1 MSESTEGVAVSES
14 EAERVRKHL
23 RVYVMVFVA
32 LAVLTIV
39 TVAISYIQLPTA
51 LAISVAMV
59 VATVKASLVAGY
71 FMHLLSEEKVII
83 SPIAGLPP
91 GQTRGSAPSGP
102 APFYHKHL
110 LQPEARSPGAGPPHR
125 PEVRS

>member
-1 MSESTEGVAVSES
+1 MSEEVAISQS
-14 EAERVRKHL
+14 EAARVREHL

-39 TVAISYIQLPTA
+39 TVAISYLHLPTA

-71 FMHLLSEEKVII
+71 FMHLLSEEKVILYLLVLC
-83 SPIAGLPP
+83 AAFLVFLFFLPLGTETGNGPLWP
-91 GQTRGSAPSGP
+91 G
-102 APFYHKHL
+102 
-110 LQPEARSPGAGPPHR
+110 
-125 PEVRS
+125 